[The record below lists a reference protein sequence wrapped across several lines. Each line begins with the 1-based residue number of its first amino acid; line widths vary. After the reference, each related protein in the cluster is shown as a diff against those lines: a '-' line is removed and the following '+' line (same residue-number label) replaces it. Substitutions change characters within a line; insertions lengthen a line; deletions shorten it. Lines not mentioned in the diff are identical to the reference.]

1 MAKKCVFVAW
11 IFVIAIIV
19 FVYNDRA
26 YAAGTTYYVSS
37 STGNDYNN
45 GTSAGTPWKT
55 LAKISNVTFNPGD
68 KLLLK
73 SGDTW
78 NESVSLNGSGTAL
91 LPIQMTAYGSGSK
104 PIIRSSAP
112 AVVSL
117 TNVSGWTIAGLDIEC
132 TTTNVLTSPTA
143 TNRAIVITYNA
154 EGTWSNITIEGNRVR
169 GSGINSNSEGI
180 LITAV
185 YPTNKHSEVA
195 RNIVISHNEIYM
207 LGWRAIGVAG
217 WDSTLSDNLKS
228 SALFRNVKVH
238 SNVAYQLGN
247 QGIVIGNSNHST
259 IKWNLVHDAG
269 QYAGTGVTWGP
280 GGIWPVASSYVDVM
294 FNEVYNM
301 SDSNTGHDASGLNI
315 DWSNEYVNVQY
326 NYAHNNK
333 GNGVTTM
340 ANINSRITDNKVKG
354 NRGETSIGSGQI
366 ALSDFTADTG
376 RYSGLKNLVV
386 ANNLIV
392 VDQANTS
399 ALSSK
404 DVSPGDAWSGDSFQ
418 NNRIIMANGISG
430 TSAYKIGL
438 SAPLDLVNDNR
449 FYQASGTAFQAERFG
464 VSYSTIAAWR
474 SATGFDLG
482 STITALDAVAPSHPS
497 GGSATWNSGSLSI
510 MLSWTAASDTGSG
523 VNHYNIYRSTNP
535 SFTPAYSNMVGEST
549 TVSFTD
555 RQELQSGTAYYYLIE
570 AEDNNGNVSSGTTS
584 AGATSGTVPASSRKY
599 EAVKDVGAISQG
611 PVWYYHKWNGTTY
624 TPLANYYAPWRMW
637 RDGATF
643 LSVGE
648 NLQSPDGSDSVRT
661 WLAPEDGEITLSSN
675 EAIHLLNTG
684 AGADGV
690 NVKIL
695 KNNAQIWPASGW
707 QQVIYGTA
715 VSAPAIT
722 LDVIKGDAIRFVVN
736 QNANNLYDTV
746 YWNPIVSY
754 SSIYLLSE
762 NFESSAGR
770 WSVQSG
776 SWSVVTDSGSK
787 KYKQTDYSGSL
798 ATAGIDSWSNY
809 TLASDILIS
818 NTAGSGGFANLV
830 FRLTDANHKYFVY
843 ISNMHGI
850 AIKKTIAGT
859 QTVLASKAFTIN
871 VGTTYRVSVE
881 AIGNRIDM
889 YVNGVL
895 QLSATD
901 PAFTFSKGKV
911 GLETYNATVLYD
923 NVILMEQ

>member
-1 MAKKCVFVAW
+1 MAKKCVFVAL
-11 IFVIAIIV
+11 IFVIAMIV
-19 FVYNDRA
+19 FVHNDRA
-26 YAAGTTYYVSS
+26 YAAGTTYYVSN
-37 STGNDYNN
+37 STGNDNNN
-45 GTSAGTPWKT
+45 GTSAGTPWQT
-55 LAKISNVTFNPGD
+55 LAKISNLTFNPGD

-78 NESVSLNGSGTAL
+78 NESVTLNGSGTAL

-112 AVVSL
+112 AVVSM
-117 TNVSGWTIAGLDIEC
+117 TNESGWIISGLDIAC
-132 TTTNVLTSPTA
+132 TTTNALTSSTT

-154 EGTWSNITIEGNRVR
+154 EGAWSNITIDGNLVR
-169 GSGINSNSEGI
+169 GPGINSNSEGI
-180 LITAV
+180 LISAV

-195 RNIVISHNEIYM
+195 RNIVISNNEIYN

-238 SNVAYQLGN
+238 NNVAYQLGN

-280 GGIWPVASSYVDVM
+280 GGIWPVASSYIDVM

-326 NYAHNNK
+326 NYAHDNK

-340 ANINSRITDNKVKG
+340 ANMNSRITDNKVKG

-392 VDQANTS
+392 VDHANTS

-404 DVSPGDAWSGDSFQ
+404 DASPGDPWSGDSYQ

-438 SAPLDLVNDNR
+438 SAPVDLINDNL
-449 FYQASGTAFQAERFG
+449 FYQVSGTTFQAERFG
-464 VSYSTIAAWR
+464 VSYNTMAAWR
-474 SATGFDLG
+474 SASGFDLG
-482 STITALDAVAPSHPS
+482 STISALDSVAPGNPS
-497 GGSATWNSGSLSI
+497 GGLAAWNSGSLGI
-510 MLSWTAASDTGSG
+510 TLSWTAASDTGSG
-523 VNHYNIYRSTNP
+523 LNHYNIYRSTTPN
-535 SFTPAYSNMVGEST
+535 FTPAYSNMVGEST
-549 TVSFTD
+549 TASFTD

-570 AEDNNGNVSSGTTS
+570 AEDNNGNISSGTTS
-584 AGATSGTVPASSRKY
+584 AGATSGTIPASTRKY

-637 RDGATF
+637 RDGSTF

-675 EAIHLLNTG
+675 ETIHMLNTG

-707 QQVIYGTA
+707 QQVIYGTT
-715 VSAPAIT
+715 VSSPAIT

-746 YWNPIVSY
+746 YWNPIVTY
-754 SSIYLLSE
+754 HSIYLLSE
-762 NFESSAGR
+762 NFESSSGR
-770 WSVQSG
+770 WTVQSG
-776 SWSVVTDSGSK
+776 NWSVVTDSGSK
-787 KYKQTDYSGSL
+787 KYRQTDYSGSL

-809 TLASDILIS
+809 TLASDIQIS

-830 FRLTDANHKYFVY
+830 FRVTDANNKYFVY
-843 ISNMHGI
+843 IGNMHGI

-859 QTVLASKAFTIN
+859 QTVLASKAHTIN

-881 AIGNRIDM
+881 VIGNQINL
-889 YVNGVL
+889 YVDGIL

-901 PAFTFSKGKV
+901 PAFTFSKGRI

-923 NVILMEQ
+923 NVILTEL